1 MTPVEYHLHL
11 PETITCGAVFS
22 SPHSGRDY
30 PAAFLQ
36 ESVLDSVAIRS
47 SEDAFVD
54 ELFGA
59 VTDFGAPLLCAS
71 APRAY
76 VDLNRGIDELDS
88 AVIEGV
94 RAFKGNP
101 RVASGLGV
109 IPRVVSE
116 GRALISGKISINEA
130 EARLERYYTPYHDQ
144 LGDLLQTARAA
155 FGQVLLVDCHSMPH
169 EAVANVSGMF
179 GRAPDIVLGD
189 RFGSSCDNAFVEEIE
204 SFLKQ
209 EGFRVARN
217 TPFAGAYIAQAYG
230 RPSSGQ
236 HCVQIE
242 IDRSLYLDE
251 KTVTKSDRFDDV
263 RRSLGRVAAQICQL
277 TDWPMQMAAE

>member
-11 PETITCGAVFS
+11 PETITCGTVFS

-30 PAAFLQ
+30 PAAFLE
-36 ESVLDSVAIRS
+36 ESVLDPVAIRS

-54 ELFGA
+54 DLFRA
-59 VTDFGAPLLCAS
+59 ATDFGAPLLCAS

-76 VDLNRGIDELDS
+76 VDLNRGIEELD
-88 AVIEGV
+88 AAAIEGV
-94 RAFKGNP
+94 RASKGNP

-116 GRALISGKISINEA
+116 GRALISGKITMA
-130 EARLERYYTPYHDQ
+130 QAQTRLERYYTPYHAQ
-144 LGDLLQTARAA
+144 LADLLRTARAA

-169 EAVANVSGMF
+169 EAVANVSGVF
-179 GRAPDIVLGD
+179 GRSPDIVLGD
-189 RFGSSCDNAFVEEIE
+189 RFGSSCDNLFVEEIE

-236 HCVQIE
+236 HCLQIE
-242 IDRSLYLDE
+242 IDRSLYLNE
-251 KTVTKSDRFDDV
+251 KTVTKSDQFDDV
-263 RRSLGRVAAQICQL
+263 RKSLSKVAAQICEM
-277 TDWPMQMAAE
+277 TSWPMQMAAE